1 MRIERF
7 KRQIAAFGDLG
18 QQRIVAERVGIVGGG
33 GLGCFVGQ
41 SLVNLGV
48 RRAVMVDHDTLT
60 ETNRNRWVLGFPAD
74 IGAYK
79 VDLIR
84 RYMLAVDPAAEVVAI
99 KENLRSRAAL
109 AELMKCSTIFGCVDN
124 DGARLILT
132 ELCAAY
138 RILYIDCASEI
149 IPPKADSPLDFGGRV
164 VVARPGQFCLFC
176 AGELDS
182 EEAKMALEDSSVK
195 AARVAHGY
203 GLGSEVESPSVVSL
217 NGVVA
222 NLAVTEFMAMV
233 ARLRE
238 PAFKLTYRGMR
249 GVVVSSQAERSLA
262 CYTCNVLN
270 GIRDEVD
277 IFRYE
282 SLTAERL
289 VGHRPFEGDPGRQR
303 IEGNGLRP
311 NQACCGVE
319 SPGAERCP
327 P

>member
-1 MRIERF
+1 MTSERF

-18 QQRIVAERVGIVGGG
+18 QQRLAAERVGIVGGG
-33 GLGCFVGQ
+33 GLGCFVSQ

-48 RRAVMVDHDTLT
+48 GRLVVVDHDTLT
-60 ETNRNRWVLGFPAD
+60 ESNRNRWVLGFSAD

-84 RYMLAVDPAAEVVAI
+84 RYILAVDPAADVIAI
-99 KENLRSRAAL
+99 RENVRTRAAL
-109 AELMKCSTIFGCVDN
+109 IELMKCSTIFGCVDN

-138 RILYIDCASEI
+138 QITYIDCASEI

-182 EEAKMALEDSSVK
+182 EEAKMALEDSAVQ
-195 AARVAHGY
+195 AARNAHGY

-222 NLAVTEFMAMV
+222 NLAVTEFMVMV
-233 ARLRE
+233 ARMRE
-238 PAFKLTYRGMR
+238 PALKLTFRGMR
-249 GVVVSSQAERSLA
+249 GVVVSNKAERSPN
-262 CYTCNVLN
+262 CYTCGVLN

-277 IFRYE
+277 ILRYV
-282 SLTAERL
+282 LPERNNEFVTGQL
-289 VGHRPFEGDPGRQR
+289 A
-303 IEGNGLRP
+303 L
-311 NQACCGVE
+311 AA
-319 SPGAERCP
+319 S
-327 P
+327 